1 MKIYNLNQLVSI
13 QVKDR
18 YLTKHLFIYYREV
31 LLYDRIF
38 FWKKIKKK
46 LKDVYFNDCSI
57 FSNKSDEKWFITKE
71 ELELIDNGKYNIDIN
86 DPNVIYRSACIKI
99 TFSNVDEV
107 FVKYFKNDAEMYTYF
122 NDKIKPSLNNNTI
135 ILR

>member
-1 MKIYNLNQLVSI
+1 MKLYNLNQLVSI

-18 YLTKHLFIYYREV
+18 YQTKHLFIYYHEV
-31 LLYDRIF
+31 SLYDRIF
-38 FWKKIKKK
+38 FWKKTKKK

-71 ELELIDNGKYNIDIN
+71 ELELIDNGKYNIDVN
-86 DPNVIYRSACIKI
+86 DPYVIYRSACIII
-99 TFSNVDEV
+99 TFSNDEV
-107 FVKYFKNDAEMYTYF
+107 FVKYFKSDAEMYVYF
-122 NDKIKPSLNNNTI
+122 NDKIKPNLNNKTI

>member
-1 MKIYNLNQLVSI
+1 MKLYNLNQLVSI

-18 YLTKHLFIYYREV
+18 YQTKHLFVYYPEV
-31 LLYDRIF
+31 VLYDRIF
-38 FWKKIKKK
+38 FWKKTNKK

-57 FSNKSDEKWFITKE
+57 FSNRSDEKWFITKE

-86 DPNVIYRSACIKI
+86 DPYVIYRSACII
-99 TFSNVDEV
+99 LTFSNVDEV
-107 FVKYFKNDAEMYTYF
+107 FVKYFKSDAEIYAYF
-122 NDKIKPSLNNNTI
+122 NDKIKPNLNNNTI